1 MRYAK
6 GKRANLVNLGLLKP
20 KKASSLSIHNK
31 ENRPEHFPFFSL
43 NNILADFPAGA
54 IQWSKEDLE
63 EFQVDKKTE
72 VRECCRTDS
81 SESDS
86 KRALGFC

>member
-1 MRYAK
+1 MPYAK

-20 KKASSLSIHNK
+20 KKASSSSIHNK
-31 ENRPEHFPFFSL
+31 ENQPECFSFFSL

-63 EFQVDKKTE
+63 DFQVDK
-72 VRECCRTDS
+72 
-81 SESDS
+81 
-86 KRALGFC
+86 